1 MSQVHALKVKIKQK
15 PHQLT
20 SNQHSWLRSLI
31 HDRVGFVPLLQSSMS
46 QCPSGDSADVKAECV
61 TTQSMASKE
70 AEHVLLVFPW
80 LT

>member
-1 MSQVHALKVKIKQK
+1 MTV
-15 PHQLT
+15 
-20 SNQHSWLRSLI
+20 
-31 HDRVGFVPLLQSSMS
+31 VGFVPLLRSSMSNS

-61 TTQSMASKE
+61 TTPSMASKE